1 MDPLVEQTME
11 PYSYV
16 GNNPINFTDPTGM
29 SAESVS
35 GPPKIVVAVTNKVV
49 KAVLSAIVKYD
60 LYGAGGA
67 IMYNGSKGAS
77 GNQSLI
83 RQSNKNYSPDFWDV
97 SGFID
102 AASTFGPGGP
112 KVSRKPGS
120 STSQNAFRK
129 FAAGVEDGKKVESA
143 INAVEKHDEANA
155 KIVKEIGVI
164 VNYDISVSDGKTTSV
179 EQNHTSVQFTGTAEQ
194 NKKSQD
200 SLQEKNKQR
209 ASVKEL
215 YEKPN

>member
-1 MDPLVEQTME
+1 ME

-67 IMYNGSKGAS
+67 VLYNGSRGAS
-77 GNQSLI
+77 GDPSLI
-83 RQSNKNYSPDFWDV
+83 RKAKKNYSPDFWDV

-102 AASTFGPGGP
+102 AASIFGPGGP
-112 KVSRKPGS
+112 KVSRKPEG
-120 STSQNAFRK
+120 TKIQDMFEN
-129 FAAGVEDGKKVESA
+129 FAEGVEKGKQAENVMNS
-143 INAVEKHDEANA
+143 IEKHGEANA
-155 KIVKEIGVI
+155 KILKEIGVI

-179 EQNHTSVQFTGTAEQ
+179 EQNSTSVQFTGTAEQ